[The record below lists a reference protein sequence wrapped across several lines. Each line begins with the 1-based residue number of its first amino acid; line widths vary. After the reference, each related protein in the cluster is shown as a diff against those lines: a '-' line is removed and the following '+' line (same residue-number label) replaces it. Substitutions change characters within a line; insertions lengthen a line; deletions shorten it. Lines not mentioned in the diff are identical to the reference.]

1 MGNATFLQCSRSFTG
16 NFNKSALMQSLI
28 KKQLRKSLLHS
39 VLSEQPQTPAVLS
52 LEYTSALRSLLLL
65 LYTPVCSLSFGH
77 IKNVAFLNIRFLI
90 DTFLRLLWHVLG

>member
-28 KKQLRKSLLHS
+28 KNSS
-39 VLSEQPQTPAVLS
+39 VLSEHPQTPAVLS